1 MLSIRAVLA
10 AGCALLC
17 VALLPLA
24 RAEARPRPPVVL
36 IMFDEF
42 PTTDLLGKHGRIDGT
57 RFPNFARLA
66 GDATWYR
73 NATTVYDTTFSAAP
87 AIQRAAFGA
96 TTGAACAVPGAA
108 S

>member
-1 MLSIRAVLA
+1 
-10 AGCALLC
+10 
-17 VALLPLA
+17 
-24 RAEARPRPPVVL
+24 VVL